1 MLTCQAKD
9 IVVCSKDTIA
19 QNNKQILVGCLK
31 KLFVIFWCLCCLY
44 FCLPNLS
51 VLLLLCASDRGSSRS
66 AKQIFVGGWWR
77 SQALMNQ
84 PGLTSA
90 NKRG

>member
-1 MLTCQAKD
+1 MLTWQAKD
-9 IVVCSKDTIA
+9 IVVCGKATIA

-66 AKQIFVGGWWR
+66 AKQIFVGGW
-77 SQALMNQ
+77 
-84 PGLTSA
+84 TTF
-90 NKRG
+90 KTV